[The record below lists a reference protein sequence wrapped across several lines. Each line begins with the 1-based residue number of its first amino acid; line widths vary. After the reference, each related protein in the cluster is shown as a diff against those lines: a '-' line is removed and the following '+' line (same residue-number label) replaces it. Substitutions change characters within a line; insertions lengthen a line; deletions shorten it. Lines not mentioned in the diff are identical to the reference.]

1 VLAGIAGMAED
12 KRTRPAVARKGL
24 AILLLV
30 AGGLLYWFLGG
41 PDDNPIAMIGP
52 VVMVF
57 GIILHFRG
65 RQHAAKS
72 IAEGPDSP
80 IRDAKPDVLYL
91 RSFQDDASGPRK
103 ILLSGLTTE
112 EEQLADVLR
121 PFGDLI
127 AIGQP
132 GEPLPLPGAARIYA
146 SNAEWR
152 SVVLERM
159 RVARLVV
166 IRAGTGP
173 GLLWECEQV
182 FSLLE
187 PQRVLF
193 LILNMTAEDYRL
205 FADRVG
211 ERFRVTLPAL
221 GPGGL
226 LRNVMEYRQ
235 ASSVLPGFVSFSAG
249 WNAAFHPL
257 QFSPVRMGYNDLKK
271 PFSLALRPIFEAHGI
286 RWHLDGRF
294 G

>member
-1 VLAGIAGMAED
+1 MAGH
-12 KRTRPAVARKGL
+12 KRTPPAGRKRMG
-24 AILLLV
+24 ILLIV
-30 AGGLLYWFLGG
+30 GGGLLYWFLGG
-41 PDDNPIAMIGP
+41 PDDNPIAIIGP
-52 VVMVF
+52 VVMLF
-57 GIILHFRG
+57 GLILYFRG

-72 IAEGPDSP
+72 IAEGPGSP
-80 IRDAKPDVLYL
+80 IFDSKPDVLYL
-91 RSFQDDASGPRK
+91 RSFQDDTSGLRK
-103 ILLSGLTTE
+103 IVFSGLTTE

-121 PFGDLI
+121 PFGDMI
-127 AIGQP
+127 AIGRP

-146 SNAEWR
+146 SDAEWQ

-159 RVARLVV
+159 RVAPLVV
-166 IRAGTGP
+166 IRAGNGP

-182 FSLLE
+182 FSSLDPE
-187 PQRVLF
+187 RVLF
-193 LILNMTAEDYRL
+193 LILNMTASDYRL
-205 FADRVG
+205 FADRVR
-211 ERFRVTLPAL
+211 ERFRVALPAI

-257 QFSPVRMGYNDLKK
+257 QFSLVRTGYNDLKK

-286 RWHLDGRF
+286 QWRLDGRF